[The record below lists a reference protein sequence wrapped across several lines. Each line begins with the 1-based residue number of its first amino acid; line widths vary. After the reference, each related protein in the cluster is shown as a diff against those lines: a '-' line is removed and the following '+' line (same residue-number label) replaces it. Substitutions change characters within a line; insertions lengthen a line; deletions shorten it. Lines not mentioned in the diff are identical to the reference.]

1 MLRKFLYSLIASIW
15 VLSSCSTVDEFSS
28 DPYKNYDQLWE
39 TLDKNY
45 CYFDLKLPRGVTWRD
60 LYHKHRVHLR
70 PNMSSDSLFL
80 IMTQLLSELKDGH
93 VNLATPFDYGRY
105 WRWKSDFP
113 RGYDTELIEDYL
125 GDDYRIAGAMLYTR
139 LQKNGHLADS
149 IGYIRLSSFASGLS
163 DGNINAA
170 LSRLVDCRAL
180 ILDIRGN
187 GGGQVTT
194 SDLLARHFINKGRLI
209 GYMSHKT
216 GPGHN
221 DFSPKHPLH
230 LKPLERGLKWL
241 RPVVLLVD
249 RGVYSAANDFTLR
262 MKGLPF
268 VTVMGTQTGGGAGL
282 PMSSELP
289 NGWGVRFSSSRTF
302 DASGADIEFGIQP
315 DKELQFSQEKS
326 RLGYDTMIEGAVIYL
341 RDRFE
346 NFKWTRRWEK

>member
-15 VLSSCSTVDEFSS
+15 VLSSCSTVDEFTS

-241 RPVVLLVD
+241 RPV
-249 RGVYSAANDFTLR
+249 A
-262 MKGLPF
+262 
-268 VTVMGTQTGGGAGL
+268 
-282 PMSSELP
+282 
-289 NGWGVRFSSSRTF
+289 
-302 DASGADIEFGIQP
+302 
-315 DKELQFSQEKS
+315 
-326 RLGYDTMIEGAVIYL
+326 
-341 RDRFE
+341 
-346 NFKWTRRWEK
+346 